1 MRQLIAILI
10 VFSFAA
16 LADDVAPNY
25 SILQGSTSASITH
38 FTVTAHR
45 NEKLVFEAWDGDVV
59 HEPVSVEVREL
70 EGSDW
75 VVHRLKFERMNLGSS
90 YRLKVFKDGQLKDE
104 RGFKMLDPSMKEGK
118 IATTSCML
126 RQFHNPFLWNQLA
139 KPENKPD
146 LLLILGDVVYLDRAN
161 LFEKRNPQSELE
173 VWESFATSR
182 NELNLYRWKDLVPV
196 LSIWDDH
203 DSGGDNVDSTFKL
216 MPKIYPIYE
225 TFMANDEIKGFVDHG
240 PGLAKKF
247 QLFGKNFIMLDG
259 RSYRGADPL
268 SPLFG
273 TTQELWLLESIRPGA
288 NFLLNGI
295 QFWGGYLPKDSMEHN
310 WPEYAV
316 EFGQMLHDAGEAKG
330 AQFAFVSGDIHFS
343 QVQLIEPTLIGYET
357 VEITSSS
364 AHSMTFPGRHIF
376 HPFNP
381 RQEAVTSTHNAVLM
395 EFPKTDLPFHF
406 TVKSIGWRGNTLFD
420 KSINIDAANCSAR
433 VAN

>member
-1 MRQLIAILI
+1 MQQLLAILI
-10 VFSFAA
+10 VFSCAA
-16 LADDVAPNY
+16 FADDVAPNY
-25 SILQGSTSASITH
+25 SILQGSTSASVTH
-38 FTVTAHR
+38 FTVTAKR
-45 NEKLVFEAWDGDVV
+45 GENLVFEARDGDIV
-59 HEPVSVEVREL
+59 HEPQSVEIKGF

-75 VVHRLKFERMNLGSS
+75 VVYRLKFENLTLGSN
-90 YRLKVFKDGQLKDE
+90 YRLKIFKDGELKDE
-104 RGFKMLDPSMKEGK
+104 RGFKMLDPLMKEGK

-146 LLLILGDVVYLDRAN
+146 LLLILGDVVYLDRAS
-161 LFEKRNPQSELE
+161 LFTKQNPKTELE
-173 VWESFATSR
+173 VWDSFAKSR
-182 NELNLYRWKDLVPV
+182 NELNLYRWKDLVPT

-203 DSGGDNVDSTFKL
+203 DSGGDNVDSKFEL
-216 MPKIYPIYE
+216 MTKIRPIYE
-225 TFMANDEIKGFVDHG
+225 TYMANDEIKGFIDHG

-273 TTQELWLLESIRPGA
+273 TVQELWMLESIQPGA

-295 QFWGGYLPKDSMEHN
+295 QFWGGYLAKDSMEYN

-316 EFGQMLHDAGEAKG
+316 EFGKMLSYAGEKSN

-343 QVQLIEPTLIGYET
+343 QVQLIEPTILGYET

-376 HPFNP
+376 HPHNP
-381 RQEAVTSTHNAVLM
+381 REEAVTSTHNAVLM
-395 EFPKTDLPFHF
+395 EFPQSDLPFQF
-406 TVKSIGWRGNTLFD
+406 NVKSIGWRGNTLFN
-420 KSINIDAANCSAR
+420 KAINIDTVNCIAR
-433 VAN
+433 VAG